1 MYRRRLPLNPY
12 SFAVILII
20 LVLLAI
26 FQTFVKDNSNS
37 NDVNITI
44 IEETNDSV
52 TVEFNND

>member
-26 FQTFVKDNSNS
+26 SQTFVKDNSNS